1 MQIVSSNNGM
11 DAALRPNLMSSYLG
25 FSLPHSTHRLLTP
38 SEGSNSPPPSQIS
51 SSSSTKIL
59 TKDSPQDLNCPLCS
73 IVLHSQKDFTAH
85 IRGHNEVK
93 PLPDPNDPT
102 GQAKVYYCCLCKKM
116 LSSFSSLD
124 RHMLVHSGE
133 RPFSCQ
139 KCGQTFTTNGNMH
152 RHKRT
157 HGNRDSHDSDGST
170 GARSTV
176 GRPPKNG
183 PGRKK
188 KNPTHLIDET
198 FPKTRAPLLPGVPV
212 PSENNPVALPLPSS
226 EELFKNEFP
235 CLLPPS
241 IQSPS
246 PIQNQHQQQQPQQ
259 QHLPCS
265 LPGFSCP
272 ICKLTLLTEFTLET
286 HINLSHPGMEV
297 PCDECTVSFSTYYLL
312 KLHKDLSHHKSYFSL
327 ATQLQKAAVA
337 AAAAS
342 ASQQT
347 IHHALSLSSPPS
359 SDKKS
364 DSDVSPIKMS
374 SSSSP
379 FEKFSSSKD
388 SDSASNQ
395 DFSEQMLDENDPLIR
410 DMKMKG
416 EFPCR
421 LCTAVYPNLRA
432 LKGHNKEHLLKPP
445 YVCNVGRCIY
455 SSNDKSTLARHMRG
469 HTGEKPFECKICHF
483 GFTTKANC
491 ERHVKN
497 KHSKLNREQIR
508 ESMIL
513 HESDDPNFQSHLDL
527 LSDKQQGMEED
538 SDENEKVLKGLSK
551 PPPVF
556 FAPYHSSL
564 FRSANVTDEEKSSPE
579 KNSDD
584 ESESHMEKRPF
595 KTEGIPLDLS
605 RPTKKVKLNDH
616 HGFIPFK
623 NKSED
628 DFPFSSS
635 NGPLCETIP
644 SNVTSTPLPSLSN
657 NESNSNAPT
666 LPLPP
671 PQFPL
676 IFPHLMNSSFDF
688 PTFFFAQQEI
698 LRRQAAY
705 AASANTTT
713 PLGPNPGLL
722 FKHLLNLQNN
732 STPLLS
738 PPSQTDNKSENDYK
752 LVIKDGV
759 LMKKQKQKRY
769 RKERPY
775 ACDRCD
781 AKFTL
786 RSNMERHIKNQH
798 VKGSNGLEENSS
810 VLFDEEDMDEE
821 MEEEEEPINV
831 IDDELGEEGSPS
843 PAVPLNTDNNNSTNI
858 LSCPYCGDKFTWI
871 SALKEH
877 LLTTCNKGGPFK
889 CGDCPSW
896 FNSRTN
902 RDKHFQNRHGSN
914 NNNNNKGESSMDL
927 GEEEGLLISNDS
939 ATPFKCHLC
948 EDGSFPDRGEALIH
962 LQIAHTKEYKDL
974 LEKGVFES
982 ALNETSENNMEIGS
996 GGGVTSDDNA
1006 CELSLRG
1013 KFPDYGNRKII
1024 CLFCIRKF
1032 WSAEDLRR
1040 HVRTH
1045 TGERPYSCDICQK
1058 RFSLKHS
1065 MLRHRKKHDSGV
1077 SSSSSSDSDSDHGN
1091 RSPSSVSPKSI
1102 NPYSSS

>member
-1 MQIVSSNNGM
+1 MILLSSRLTDSTDMQIVSSNNGM

-25 FSLPHSTHRLLTP
+25 FSLPHSTQSTP
-38 SEGSNSPPPSQIS
+38 HPQ
-51 SSSSTKIL
+51 IL

-183 PGRKK
+183 
-188 KNPTHLIDET
+188 
-198 FPKTRAPLLPGVPV
+198 VPV

-312 KLHKDLSHHKSYFSL
+312 KLHKDLSHHKSYFFSL

-388 SDSASNQ
+388 SDSAN
-395 DFSEQMLDENDPLIR
+395 E
-410 DMKMKG
+410 G

-513 HESDDPNFQSHLDL
+513 HESDDPNFS
-527 LSDKQQGMEED
+527 
-538 SDENEKVLKGLSK
+538 
-551 PPPVF
+551 
-556 FAPYHSSL
+556 
-564 FRSANVTDEEKSSPE
+564 KSS
-579 KNSDD
+579 
-584 ESESHMEKRPF
+584 
-595 KTEGIPLDLS
+595 
-605 RPTKKVKLNDH
+605 
-616 HGFIPFK
+616 
-623 NKSED
+623 
-628 DFPFSSS
+628 
-635 NGPLCETIP
+635 
-644 SNVTSTPLPSLSN
+644 
-657 NESNSNAPT
+657 
-666 LPLPP
+666 
-671 PQFPL
+671 
-676 IFPHLMNSSFDF
+676 
-688 PTFFFAQQEI
+688 
-698 LRRQAAY
+698 
-705 AASANTTT
+705 
-713 PLGPNPGLL
+713 
-722 FKHLLNLQNN
+722 
-732 STPLLS
+732 
-738 PPSQTDNKSENDYK
+738 
-752 LVIKDGV
+752 
-759 LMKKQKQKRY
+759 
-769 RKERPY
+769 
-775 ACDRCD
+775 
-781 AKFTL
+781 
-786 RSNMERHIKNQH
+786 
-798 VKGSNGLEENSS
+798 
-810 VLFDEEDMDEE
+810 
-821 MEEEEEPINV
+821 
-831 IDDELGEEGSPS
+831 GSP
-843 PAVPLNTDNNNSTNI
+843 
-858 LSCPYCGDKFTWI
+858 
-871 SALKEH
+871 
-877 LLTTCNKGGPFK
+877 
-889 CGDCPSW
+889 
-896 FNSRTN
+896 
-902 RDKHFQNRHGSN
+902 
-914 NNNNNKGESSMDL
+914 
-927 GEEEGLLISNDS
+927 
-939 ATPFKCHLC
+939 
-948 EDGSFPDRGEALIH
+948 
-962 LQIAHTKEYKDL
+962 
-974 LEKGVFES
+974 
-982 ALNETSENNMEIGS
+982 
-996 GGGVTSDDNA
+996 
-1006 CELSLRG
+1006 
-1013 KFPDYGNRKII
+1013 
-1024 CLFCIRKF
+1024 
-1032 WSAEDLRR
+1032 
-1040 HVRTH
+1040 
-1045 TGERPYSCDICQK
+1045 K
-1058 RFSLKHS
+1058 R
-1065 MLRHRKKHDSGV
+1065 
-1077 SSSSSSDSDSDHGN
+1077 
-1091 RSPSSVSPKSI
+1091 
-1102 NPYSSS
+1102 